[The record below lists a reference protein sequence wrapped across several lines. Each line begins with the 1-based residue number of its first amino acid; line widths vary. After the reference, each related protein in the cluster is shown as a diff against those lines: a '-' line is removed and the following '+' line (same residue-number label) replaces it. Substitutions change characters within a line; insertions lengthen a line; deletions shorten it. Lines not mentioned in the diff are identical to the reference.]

1 MNLYFRNF
9 TCRLKLELE
18 QCVQAMRD
26 ADPRAEEA
34 GVKTMTA
41 RDVAETAEEKSGRR
55 EQEQLRRAAEERGLL
70 AELAMSRMAERVR
83 ALELE
88 NSEARRRVQEAEEQM
103 AGQGRERVPTETR

>member
-1 MNLYFRNF
+1 
-9 TCRLKLELE
+9 
-18 QCVQAMRD
+18 MRD
-26 ADPRAEEA
+26 ADPRAEDA
-34 GVKTMTA
+34 GVKTVTA

-55 EQEQLRRAAEERGLL
+55 EQERRAAEERGLL